1 MPFRKKKK
9 IGKSEN
15 MPWNILEDDTSC
27 QAAER
32 NPERGFEAITLQS
45 TESHLP
51 GTEET
56 PLPDKRLSNSPSF
69 TYPNLRP
76 QPPDLQNKMKI
87 ISAIYSKLFLSLIF
101 CLESA

>member
-1 MPFRKKKK
+1 MSFRKKKK

-56 PLPDKRLSNSPSF
+56 HYLTRGC
-69 TYPNLRP
+69 
-76 QPPDLQNKMKI
+76 
-87 ISAIYSKLFLSLIF
+87 LI
-101 CLESA
+101 LLHLHILI